1 MHTTPPWPPAFDAAI
16 FDFDGTIANTGW
28 IWEEVDRAF
37 LGARGIPYTTE
48 YARILTVLGFSSGA
62 QYTIET
68 YHLDEDPADI
78 CEEWTRL
85 SSALYRTKVTLRPG
99 VEEYIKKLRSLGI
112 KTALATSNEPKLIS
126 SMEHVDVE
134 ALFDVRVHARDVGT
148 TKDEPDIYLEAA
160 RRLGVDPTRC
170 MVFEDIEPG
179 LRVAREAGFITCAVK
194 SDETAQLL
202 EDVHDAAEFFL
213 EDWTALIPDDEEVRL
228 G

>member
-1 MHTTPPWPPAFDAAI
+1 MPPIPSWPPQFDAAI

-28 IWEEVDRAF
+28 IWEEVDRTF
-37 LGARGIPYTTE
+37 LGARNIPYTTE

-68 YHLDEDPADI
+68 YHLDEDPDDI
-78 CEEWTRL
+78 CDEWKRL
-85 SSALYRTKVTLRPG
+85 SSALYRTKVVLRPG
-99 VEEYIKKLRSLGI
+99 AEEYIRALRSRGI
-112 KTALATSNEPKLIS
+112 KTALATSNEPELIA

-134 ALFDVRVHARDVGT
+134 ALFDARVHARDVGT

-160 RRLGVDPTRC
+160 RRLGVAPARC

-179 LRVAREAGFITCAVK
+179 LRAAREAGFITCSVK

-202 EDVHDAAEFFL
+202 EAVRDAAEYHL
-213 EDWTALIPDDEEVRL
+213 EDWTVLVPED
-228 G
+228 